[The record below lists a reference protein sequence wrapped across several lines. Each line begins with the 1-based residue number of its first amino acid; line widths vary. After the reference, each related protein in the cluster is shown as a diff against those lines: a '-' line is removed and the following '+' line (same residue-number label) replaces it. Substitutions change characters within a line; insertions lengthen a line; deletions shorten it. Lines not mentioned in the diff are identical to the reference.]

1 MAYRI
6 ERVSPSALSATE
18 HCPRFRPDGR
28 ESQAAVDGTLF
39 HSIMEELASK
49 PRDQWDQFVE
59 LKDMSPDLRRLVQ
72 EAVQVLS
79 GIVGEQM
86 QVYKD
91 YRLRPVKGH
100 PRKSPLRPGLYPEC
114 EVDRGGGRHGYID
127 LMVVTEEGAVFIL
140 DYKTNRVEKDFSLQ
154 LAAYACDVNR
164 LCPAHKFIVCQII
177 APRLEDDAQLRLE
190 LTEADFAEWNGRIA
204 AIEERAS
211 RSTNDP
217 SICGCPGDYCQ
228 YCHWNDGESGVG
240 MCPYMASQTVAVAKF
255 AVPTVFSSDAIPTV
269 DTMRKPLEL
278 LPVEQVGLCRELI
291 SVLEAYIKARK
302 DEYKVWSETHP
313 GVNPPGWKVV
323 VARGPS
329 KIDTSRQQEIRDK
342 LKSTFGFTDEELD
355 RHMSAVDL
363 KLVAEYLI
371 ACCGYQKSKAPDA
384 VKKTLEP
391 FMVSGAPVVRWTRA
405 VRKRAATGGEEL

>member
-1 MAYRI
+1 MAYKI

-18 HCPRFRPDGR
+18 HCPRFRPNGK
-28 ESQAAVDGTLF
+28 ENQAAIDGTMF
-39 HSIMEELASK
+39 HAIMEDLVSR
-49 PRDQWDQFVE
+49 PRNLWDQYVE
-59 LKDMSPDLRRLVQ
+59 MTDMSPDMRRLVQ

-79 GIVGEQM
+79 GIVGDSM
-86 QVYKD
+86 QTYPD
-91 YRLRPVKGH
+91 YRLRLIKGQ
-100 PRKSPLRPGLYPEC
+100 PRKSRLRPGLYPEC

-164 LCPAHKFIVCQII
+164 LCPAHTFIVCQII

-190 LTEADFAEWNGRIA
+190 LTEADFAEWNKRIA

-211 RSTNDP
+211 RSNNDP
-217 SICGCPGDYCQ
+217 SIAGCPGEYCQ
-228 YCHWNDGESGVG
+228 YCHWNDGEAGVG

-255 AVPTVFSSDAIPTV
+255 AAPTVFSSDAIPTV

-278 LPVEQVGLCRELI
+278 LPIEQVGLCRELI

-342 LKSTFGFTDEELD
+342 LKSAFGFTDAELNE
-355 RHMSAVDL
+355 HMSAVDL
-363 KLVAEYLI
+363 KMVAEYLI

-391 FMVSGAPVVRWTRA
+391 FMVSGAPVVRWTKA
-405 VRKRAATGGEEL
+405 IRKQATGSAEL